1 MGDREDRAS
10 RYALGAARKRTVAI
24 RADRRASLTGKRQDL
39 VKQADGLMEAA
50 GASIKADLA
59 ADTGYAKEFLSTLK
73 FGASRECMDR
83 TCIGIMARLYKLA
96 GEENKLTIELVHRMG
111 ASSEE
116 QLRQYVEAA
125 KSVEGASLHDSAE
138 RCVSFLEQY
147 LNAHP
152 QMRVQAVKRLGGQ
165 VPHAE
170 VVG

>member
-1 MGDREDRAS
+1 MDRAS
-10 RYALGAARKRTVAI
+10 SRGMKEA
-24 RADRRASLTGKRQDL
+24 RRAISEQRGKVGTRLLGRRKDF
-39 VKQADGLMEAA
+39 VAKADALMDAA
-50 GASIKADLA
+50 GAAIKADLA

-73 FGASRECMDR
+73 YGASRECMDR

-138 RCVSFLEQY
+138 RCVAFLEQY

-165 VPHAE
+165 VPNAE
-170 VVG
+170 VVA